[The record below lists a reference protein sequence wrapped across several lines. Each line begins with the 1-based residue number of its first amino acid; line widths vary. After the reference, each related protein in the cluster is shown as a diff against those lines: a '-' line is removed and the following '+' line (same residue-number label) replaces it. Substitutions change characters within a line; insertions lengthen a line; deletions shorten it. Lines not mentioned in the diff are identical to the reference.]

1 MLVSKVLKKL
11 ALLCLLLSGLGLAGA
26 AEIYAEVD
34 AEGAPLLLI
43 LGDSLSDAYNLP
55 REAGWA
61 HGLAER
67 LEGEMRVVNASIS
80 GDTTAGG
87 LARLPDLLAEHQPS
101 HLLLIL
107 GGNDG
112 LRALSPAQLER
123 NLGGIIALAQDQ
135 SVEVLLMQI
144 RLPANLGPA
153 YLSRFESVYPRLAD
167 QYGLP
172 LLPFFLEDVFDQ
184 PGMIMDDGIHPS
196 RQAQPK
202 MLEALWSSL
211 SPLLP

>member
-1 MLVSKVLKKL
+1 VKIVM
-11 ALLCLLLSGLGLAGA
+11 LCLLLAVGHADA
-26 AEIYAEVD
+26 ADGQSSPTPV
-34 AEGAPLLLI
+34 LLI

-67 LEGEMRVVNASIS
+67 LADDKRVVNASIS

-87 LARLPDLLAEHQPS
+87 LARLPALLDEHQPS
-101 HLLLIL
+101 QLLLIL

-123 NLGGIIALAQDQ
+123 NLAAIIESAQAQ
-135 SVEVLLMQI
+135 SVEVFLMQI

-153 YLSRFESVYPRLAD
+153 YLQRFEAVYPRLAE
-167 QYGLP
+167 QYGLE
-172 LLPFFLEDVFDQ
+172 LLPFFLEDIFDE

-196 RQAQPK
+196 EQAQPK
-202 MLEALWSSL
+202 MLDALWLSL
-211 SPLLP
+211 SPLLE

>member
-1 MLVSKVLKKL
+1 MT
-11 ALLCLLLSGLGLAGA
+11 ALCLLVAVGLSNA
-26 AEIYAEVD
+26 AEND
-34 AEGAPLLLI
+34 AGSSPVLLI

-61 HGLAER
+61 HGLADR
-67 LEGEMRVVNASIS
+67 LAGDMHVVNASIS

-87 LARLPDLLAEHQPS
+87 VARLPELLAEHQPS

-123 NLGGIIALAQDQ
+123 NLGAIIERAQAQ
-135 SVEVLLMQI
+135 SVEVFLMQI

-153 YLSRFESVYPRLAD
+153 YLDRFERVYPRLAD
-167 QYGLP
+167 QHGLE
-172 LLPFFLEDVFDQ
+172 LLPFFLEDIFDQ
-184 PGMIMDDGIHPS
+184 PGMIMEDGIHPS
-196 RQAQPK
+196 EQAQPK
-202 MLEALWSSL
+202 MLEALWSAL
-211 SPLLP
+211 APLLP